1 MRKDNFSINRFA
13 DNLHGVSLL
22 LANLQFCTRLIWR
35 ISMHRTTPRPASKP
49 LLSLLLVA
57 SVLALPTLAFAE
69 KAYLEI
75 TLKVDPQD
83 RPAAGAVYTKY
94 KKPFLSKIPGAKSKE
109 LLIRDDDVQVLHGF
123 ATRKQAEAY
132 LSSDMFTKDV
142 VVGLKPLLKAD
153 PEVRIYTAD

>member
-1 MRKDNFSINRFA
+1 MNKTLFA
-13 DNLHGVSLL
+13 
-22 LANLQFCTRLIWR
+22 LIA
-35 ISMHRTTPRPASKP
+35 ASA
-49 LLSLLLVA
+49 LV
-57 SVLALPTLAFAE
+57 VPTFAFAE

-83 RPAAGAVYTKY
+83 RAAAGAVYAKF
-94 KKPFLSKIPGAKSKE
+94 KQPFLTKVPGAKSKE

-132 LSSDMFTKDV
+132 LSSELFTKDV

-153 PEVRIYTAD
+153 PEVRIYSTD

>member
-1 MRKDNFSINRFA
+1 MTKT
-13 DNLHGVSLL
+13 
-22 LANLQFCTRLIWR
+22 TR
-35 ISMHRTTPRPASKP
+35 HAAAKP
-49 LLSLLLVA
+49 IFVMLTA
-57 SVLALPTLAFAE
+57 AALALPALALAE

-83 RPAAGAVYTKY
+83 RAAAGAVYAKF
-94 KKPFLSKIPGAKSKE
+94 KQPFLSKVPGAKSKA

-132 LSSDMFTKDV
+132 LSSELFTKDV

-153 PEVRIYTAD
+153 PEVRIYSTD

>member
-1 MRKDNFSINRFA
+1 MIKNFQHTFA
-13 DNLHGVSLL
+13 KS
-22 LANLQFCTRLIWR
+22 FFTMLIT
-35 ISMHRTTPRPASKP
+35 S
-49 LLSLLLVA
+49 
-57 SVLALPTLAFAE
+57 ALTVPTLAFAE

-83 RPAAGAVYTKY
+83 RAAAGAIYTKF
-94 KKPFLSKIPGAKSKE
+94 KKPFLTKIPGAESKE

-132 LSSDMFTKDV
+132 LSSDLFTKDV

-153 PEVRIYTAD
+153 PEVRIYSAN